1 MPAAALAGTA
11 LALPAGISLVTYEK
25 IFGKRFTTD
34 PALLRTVKDFPGLRV
49 KRCSFSSNRK
59 QWITGYYYFRQISG
73 FKGILIISHGFGSGG
88 HNSYIDVANY
98 FAANGYLVFCYDNT
112 GTDDSEGRCVG
123 GLPQALLDLDYAIRS
138 VKASSD
144 INGLPIVLFG
154 HSWGGY
160 AVANVLNYHPDVKA
174 VVAAA
179 GFNATRDIM
188 DYEGHRLVGDKAQ
201 FIVPYLKLQ
210 EKLKFGQAS
219 DCTALQGF
227 LNSQAKVMILQSDND
242 TIVPPCCGFDYYYA
256 CYKDDPRFT
265 FKHYSDM
272 GHGEYFRSPDAVAY
286 RKEFR
291 KQLAAFKESLGK
303 DFTKDQK
310 QQYIRKYLDK
320 KRFYHLNGRLFQE
333 ILDFYD
339 EAVAK

>member
-1 MPAAALAGTA
+1 MSKENKNSKILMTAAALAGTA

-144 INGLPIVLFG
+144 INGLPIVLF
-154 HSWGGY
+154 
-160 AVANVLNYHPDVKA
+160 VL
-174 VVAAA
+174 
-179 GFNATRDIM
+179 FW
-188 DYEGHRLVGDKAQ
+188 L
-201 FIVPYLKLQ
+201 
-210 EKLKFGQAS
+210 
-219 DCTALQGF
+219 
-227 LNSQAKVMILQSDND
+227 
-242 TIVPPCCGFDYYYA
+242 
-256 CYKDDPRFT
+256 
-265 FKHYSDM
+265 
-272 GHGEYFRSPDAVAY
+272 
-286 RKEFR
+286 
-291 KQLAAFKESLGK
+291 
-303 DFTKDQK
+303 
-310 QQYIRKYLDK
+310 
-320 KRFYHLNGRLFQE
+320 
-333 ILDFYD
+333 
-339 EAVAK
+339 